1 MQICE
6 ATVKRIREL
15 LKRDRLTL
23 YALSYKTGMPLSTLK
38 CILNGRSKNPGIV
51 NIQKIA
57 EGFNMSIREFYSCDL
72 FDNLEQEDFAAASYM
87 VSGAETGSKRFVRE
101 TSGKN
106 IKNRSGKIYVFIV

>member
-6 ATVKRIREL
+6 ATLKRIREL

-72 FDNLEQEDFAAASYM
+72 FDRRIEPLLLTWYQAQKQA
-87 VSGAETGSKRFVRE
+87 VKGL
-101 TSGKN
+101 
-106 IKNRSGKIYVFIV
+106 

>member
-1 MQICE
+1 MVNCRLI
-6 ATVKRIREL
+6 VKNGKNFQNLTFSMIYRPAFSNFSYKLDSYERLEVIRCIREL

-72 FDNLEQEDFAAASYM
+72 FDNLEQED
-87 VSGAETGSKRFVRE
+87 
-101 TSGKN
+101 
-106 IKNRSGKIYVFIV
+106 

>member
-72 FDNLEQEDFAAASYM
+72 FDDLEQED
-87 VSGAETGSKRFVRE
+87 
-101 TSGKN
+101 
-106 IKNRSGKIYVFIV
+106 

>member
-38 CILNGRSKNPGIV
+38 CILNGRSIV

-72 FDNLEQEDFAAASYM
+72 FDNLEQED
-87 VSGAETGSKRFVRE
+87 
-101 TSGKN
+101 
-106 IKNRSGKIYVFIV
+106 

>member
-51 NIQKIA
+51 NIQ
-57 EGFNMSIREFYSCDL
+57 IREFYSCDL
-72 FDNLEQEDFAAASYM
+72 FDNLEQED
-87 VSGAETGSKRFVRE
+87 
-101 TSGKN
+101 
-106 IKNRSGKIYVFIV
+106 

>member
-1 MQICE
+1 MVNCRLI
-6 ATVKRIREL
+6 VKNGKNFQNLTFSMIYRPAFSNFSYKLDSYERLEVIRC
-15 LKRDRLTL
+15 RYVLTL

-72 FDNLEQEDFAAASYM
+72 FDNLEQED
-87 VSGAETGSKRFVRE
+87 
-101 TSGKN
+101 
-106 IKNRSGKIYVFIV
+106 